1 MFNYNLLRLCS
12 KNWSS
17 KRLLFFACFKRSFL
31 SCVGRDYFL
40 YADVDYNCYHDVD
53 DVTNLIDDYACRNK
67 FSAVFFVVTNQLLAN
82 WIKTKQIHTCS
93 KQI

>member
-1 MFNYNLLRLCS
+1 MLSLRLSNCS
-12 KNWSS
+12 LRYAIVPLHVLKQ
-17 KRLLFFACFKRSFL
+17 SFL

-67 FSAVFFVVTNQLLAN
+67 FVFYLFSVVSSRSFAITIQNFSQC
-82 WIKTKQIHTCS
+82 IV
-93 KQI
+93 